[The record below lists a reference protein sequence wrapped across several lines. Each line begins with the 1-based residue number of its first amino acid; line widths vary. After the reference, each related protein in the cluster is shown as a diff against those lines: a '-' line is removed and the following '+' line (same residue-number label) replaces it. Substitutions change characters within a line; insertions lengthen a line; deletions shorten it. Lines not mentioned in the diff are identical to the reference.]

1 MAELQSFLVS
11 EEEVL
16 SNIIDPDRL
25 ENDALRIRL
34 GLMAKD
40 HEAEKG
46 EIIKT
51 KDKIIEELIT
61 TNEEL
66 NLKMGDQ
73 SEKMQLTNTSM
84 VGKDKEIE
92 SLTKRGDEL
101 SKQKIMLEFDIKQ
114 ATEMYEQSSVK
125 HAQQDEKIK
134 KLESELSEV
143 KNELK
148 VIRIAKEEQVI
159 LFATYLKEADE
170 KQERREK
177 KLHKMMQIHQADILC
192 QIKSIH
198 IRSKPPTV
206 KESKVNIADV
216 QNVQISFDSQNGL
229 NDAAF
234 HRRRASNNRKTC
246 KSSKGKNNL
255 PK

>member
-1 MAELQSFLVS
+1 MEKLQFVLVAK
-11 EEEVL
+11 EERI
-16 SNIIDPDRL
+16 SNTIDTGRL
-25 ENDALRIRL
+25 ENDVLRMRM

-40 HEAEKG
+40 HEAEKN

-51 KDKIIEELIT
+51 KDKTIEELKT

-66 NLKMGDQ
+66 NIKMGDQ
-73 SEKMQLTNTSM
+73 SDKMHQINKDS

-92 SLTKRGDEL
+92 SLTKRADEL
-101 SKQKIMLEFDIKQ
+101 SKQKIKLEMDLKQ
-114 ATEMYEQSSVK
+114 ATEMYEQASVK

-148 VIRIAKEEQVI
+148 VIRIAKEEQVS
-159 LFATYLKEADE
+159 LFATYLKEVDE

-177 KLHKMMQIHQADILC
+177 RLHKMMQKQHADILC
-192 QIKSIH
+192 QIKSMH
-198 IRSKPPTV
+198 IRSKPPAV
-206 KESKVNIADV
+206 KESKLNLADV
-216 QNVQISFDSQNGL
+216 HNVQISFDSQNGR

-234 HRRRASNNRKTC
+234 HRRTASNNRKTC
-246 KSSKGKNNL
+246 KPSKGNNNL